1 MTSTFREKKE
11 KQILISVILIVA
23 TFTLC
28 NSFESILFILA
39 HQGCLSSLDI
49 FWDYLR
55 PTANFL
61 MVLNSSVN
69 SLILGICNKTFRT
82 KFVDVF
88 CKCCKET
95 SGKTVHKPGV
105 FSYNKETDTTSLTF
119 PDGRTVTLIEP
130 KHIWEFKWLLCPLYL
145 DLIDFKF
152 SPNLFICTL
161 YPKPLYLC

>member
-1 MTSTFREKKE
+1 MFQVYAAHLQLTNLTGMTSTFREKKE

-28 NSFESILFILA
+28 NSFESVLFILA

-61 MVLNSSVN
+61 MVLNSSIN
-69 SLILGICNKTFRT
+69 SLIFGICNKTFRT
-82 KFVDVF
+82 KFIDVF

-95 SGKTVHKPGV
+95 SGTTVHKPGV

-119 PDGRTVTLIEP
+119 PDGRVVTLIDE
-130 KHIWEFKWLLCPLYL
+130 KHIWEF
-145 DLIDFKF
+145 
-152 SPNLFICTL
+152 
-161 YPKPLYLC
+161 

>member
-1 MTSTFREKKE
+1 MIHVAYDSLRTNEHSETKKSYKNFLRNFYPFDPCAGMTSALREKKE

-69 SLILGICNKTFRT
+69 SLIFGICSKAFRT

-88 CKCCKET
+88 CKCCKKT

-130 KHIWEFKWLLCPLYL
+130 KHI
-145 DLIDFKF
+145 
-152 SPNLFICTL
+152 
-161 YPKPLYLC
+161 

>member
-1 MTSTFREKKE
+1 MNSPLELFGTFITKLLFQVFAAHLQLTNLTGMTSTFREKKE

-28 NSFESILFILA
+28 NSFESVLFILA

-69 SLILGICNKTFRT
+69 SLIFGICNTTFRNKFADIFLSRFKT
-82 KFVDVF
+82 KSEEGQLWITKMTPASEHTVNVV
-88 CKCCKET
+88 T
-95 SGKTVHKPGV
+95 SAPSGQQEIA
-105 FSYNKETDTTSLTF
+105 F
-119 PDGRTVTLIEP
+119 
-130 KHIWEFKWLLCPLYL
+130 
-145 DLIDFKF
+145 
-152 SPNLFICTL
+152 
-161 YPKPLYLC
+161 

>member
-1 MTSTFREKKE
+1 MNSPLELFGTFITKLLFQVFAAHLQLTNLTGMTSTFREKKE

-28 NSFESILFILA
+28 NSFESVLFILA

-69 SLILGICNKTFRT
+69 SLIFGICSRAFRT

-88 CKCCKET
+88 CKCET
-95 SGKTVHKPGV
+95 TVHKPGV

-119 PDGRTVTLIEP
+119 PDGRVVTLIDEN
-130 KHIWEFKWLLCPLYL
+130 HI
-145 DLIDFKF
+145 
-152 SPNLFICTL
+152 
-161 YPKPLYLC
+161 

>member
-1 MTSTFREKKE
+1 MFNFGFEFYAPYLLLTLFQVVDHHSNIADLTGKTNLSHDKKE
-11 KQILISVILIVA
+11 KQMLISVILIVA
-23 TFTLC
+23 IFTVC

-69 SLILGICNKTFRT
+69 SLIFGICSKAFRT

-95 SGKTVHKPGV
+95 SGETVHKTGV

-130 KHIWEFKWLLCPLYL
+130 KHI
-145 DLIDFKF
+145 
-152 SPNLFICTL
+152 
-161 YPKPLYLC
+161 